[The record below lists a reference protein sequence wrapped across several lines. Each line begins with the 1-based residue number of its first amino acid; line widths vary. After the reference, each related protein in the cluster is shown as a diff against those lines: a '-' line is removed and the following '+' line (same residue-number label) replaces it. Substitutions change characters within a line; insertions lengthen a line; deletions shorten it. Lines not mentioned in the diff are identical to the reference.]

1 MSKGERT
8 RIKIRV
14 RAAMSSQAQVE
25 GRYLGGRPPYGYR
38 LADGGPHP
46 HPAKAAD
53 GRRLHRLEPD
63 PVSAPVVARI
73 FTEYLAGRGMFSIAE
88 GLTRDGI
95 ASPSA
100 HDPDR
105 NRHRSG
111 AAWSKSAVR
120 VILSNPRYTGRQVWN
135 KQRKDE
141 VLIDVEDVALGHE
154 TKMRWN
160 TPDKW
165 VWSAEQVHEALV
177 DTESFEHAQQV
188 LAAHGAGRATRER
201 HLRVS
206 HPYAL
211 RGLLHCGYCTR
222 RMQGNWHLERAYYRC
237 RYPAEYA
244 IANTIEHPRTVSLAE
259 RDVLPALDD
268 WLAQAF
274 TPSHIGETIDAL
286 AAAQPYANT
295 DPDRI
300 AADEIVADC
309 DTKLARH
316 RQALEAGADSVL
328 VAAWTAEVQ
337 ARKAQALASRRPHRQ
352 RMSSDEIRALV
363 QALGDISAVLRAA
376 APEDKAEVYRQLGL
390 RLTYEPGRRLVRAE
404 ADIRPEGSKN
414 GWAGGLCPRGDLNS
428 LNHMLVAQ

>member
-1 MSKGERT
+1 
-8 RIKIRV
+8 
-14 RAAMSSQAQVE
+14 
-25 GRYLGGRPPYGYR
+25 
-38 LADGGPHP
+38 
-46 HPAKAAD
+46 
-53 GRRLHRLEPD
+53 
-63 PVSAPVVARI
+63 VSAPVVARI

-100 HDPDR
+100 HDPER

-165 VWSAEQVHEALV
+165 VWSADQVHDALV
-177 DTESFEHAQQV
+177 DTETFEHAQQV

-201 HLRVS
+201 HRVR
-206 HPYAL
+206 HQYAL
-211 RGLLHCGYCTR
+211 RGLLHCGCCTR
-222 RMQGNWHLERAYYRC
+222 RMQGQWNHDEAYYRC
-237 RYPAEYA
+237 RYPQEYA
-244 IANTIEHPRTVSLAE
+244 LAKTVEHPRNVYLAE

-274 TPSHIGETIDAL
+274 VPIRLAITVEQLFASQPERVADSDDGATAHTI
-286 AAAQPYANT
+286 
-295 DPDRI
+295 
-300 AADEIVADC
+300 ADC
-309 DTKLARH
+309 DAKLARY
-316 RQALEAGADSVL
+316 REALEAGADPAL

-337 ARKAQALASRRPHRQ
+337 AHKAQALAARRTKHGQP
-352 RMSSDEIRALV
+352 RMTSDEIRALV
-363 QALGDISAVLRAA
+363 DTLGNIGAMLANA
-376 APEDKAEVYRQLGL
+376 HPEDKAEVYRQLGTT
-390 RLTYEPGRRLVRAE
+390 LTYEPNKRLVRAE
-404 ADIRPEGSKN
+404 AGIRPQPWGYGK
-414 GWAGGLCPRGDLNS
+414 CPRGDQARWPILA
-428 LNHMLVAQ
+428 LRADLWLP

>member
-1 MSKGERT
+1 MS
-8 RIKIRV
+8 
-14 RAAMSSQAQVE
+14 AQAQVE

-38 LADGGPHP
+38 LADAGLHP

-73 FTEYLAGRGMFSIAE
+73 FTEYLSGRGMFSIAE

-111 AAWSKSAVR
+111 AAWSKGAVR

-165 VWSAEQVHEALV
+165 VWSADQVHEALI
-177 DTESFEHAQQV
+177 DPETFEHAQQV
-188 LAAHGAGRATRER
+188 LAAHGTGRTTRER
-201 HLRVS
+201 HPVCHS
-206 HPYAL
+206 YAL
-211 RGLLHCGYCTR
+211 RGLLQCSCCTR
-222 RMQGNWHLERAYYRC
+222 RMQGQWNHDEAYYRC
-237 RYPAEYA
+237 RYPQEYA
-244 IANTIEHPRTVSLAE
+244 LANTVEHPRNVYLAE

-274 TPSHIGETIDAL
+274 TPNHLATTIERLFASQPDPIAESDDL
-286 AAAQPYANT
+286 AVSRA
-295 DPDRI
+295 I
-300 AADEIVADC
+300 ADC
-309 DTKLARH
+309 DAKLAHYRE
-316 RQALEAGADSVL
+316 ALEAGADATL

-337 ARKAQALASRRPHRQ
+337 AHKAQALAARRTKHGQP
-352 RMSSDEIRALV
+352 RMTKDEIRTLV
-363 QALGDISAVLRAA
+363 GALGNISTVLASA
-376 APEDKAEVYRQLGL
+376 DPEDKAEVYRQLGTKL
-390 RLTYEPGRRLVRAE
+390 IYEPNKRLVRAE
-404 ADIRPEGSKN
+404 VGINPQPWGYGK
-414 GWAGGLCPRGDLNS
+414 CPRGDLNP
-428 LNHMLVAQ
+428 HAR